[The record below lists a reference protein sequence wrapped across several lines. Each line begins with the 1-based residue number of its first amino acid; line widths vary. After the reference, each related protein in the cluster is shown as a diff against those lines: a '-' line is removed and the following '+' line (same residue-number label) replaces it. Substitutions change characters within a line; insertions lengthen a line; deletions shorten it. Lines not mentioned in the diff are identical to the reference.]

1 MQRIRKLKNSKRGF
15 TLVELVVVI
24 AILSICSTM
33 LVSVIATSMGRYT
46 ASSDMDICKQEAAY
60 IDKQYARIAGSA
72 TEIKEETTYGTPGFT
87 YQDNYYYMVLNP
99 TEKTIEFLVGLPGN
113 TSASIILCKYVE
125 KFEHK
130 TVFVEN
136 DVASSTVSGTP
147 VDNSGK
153 KRYSQY
159 VITMKNDFG
168 EAVEYVY
175 NGSIVL
181 NNDMADEF
189 NDVYNLYDPTMTSE
203 VCISFRMA

>member
-1 MQRIRKLKNSKRGF
+1 MQHIRRLKNSRRGF

-46 ASSDMDICKQEAAY
+46 ASSDMDMCKQQATQ
-60 IDKQYARIAGSA
+60 IDKQYARLASSA
-72 TEIKEETTYGTPGFT
+72 FEIKEETTYGTPGFT
-87 YQDNYYYMVLNP
+87 YQDNYYYMVLDP

-113 TSASIILCKYVE
+113 ASASVILCKYVE

-130 TVFVEN
+130 TILVEN
-136 DVASSTVSGTP
+136 DSASSTGGAP

-181 NNDMADEF
+181 NNDTTDEF
-189 NDVYNLYDPTMTSE
+189 NDVYDLFDPAMTSS